1 MKPGDL
7 SPTKK
12 KGHSP
17 AGDWPSKTSESSS
30 ECGVVPRA
38 NSLQGRASMWSEE
51 LGGP

>member
-17 AGDWPSKTSESSS
+17 AGRLALKDF
-30 ECGVVPRA
+30 GVILCVAKPRA
-38 NSLQGRASMWSEE
+38 NSLQGRASMWTEE